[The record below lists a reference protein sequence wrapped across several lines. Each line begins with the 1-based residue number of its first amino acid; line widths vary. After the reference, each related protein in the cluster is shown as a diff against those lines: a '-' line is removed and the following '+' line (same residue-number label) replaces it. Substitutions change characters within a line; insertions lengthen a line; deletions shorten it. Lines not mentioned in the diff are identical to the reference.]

1 MKKILVAYDGGRPA
15 RRALELAAELAQLFD
30 AKVGVVSVS
39 SHQSFPAPVD
49 PWDDEPIL
57 TAELIEARNLLA
69 EHGLEAELHEPMGD
83 AAGMIERI
91 AETGNYD
98 MIVVGSRGLGSF
110 GRILQG
116 SVSGHVAAHASATVV
131 VAR

>member
-1 MKKILVAYDGGRPA
+1 
-15 RRALELAAELAQLFD
+15 
-30 AKVGVVSVS
+30 
-39 SHQSFPAPVD
+39 
-49 PWDDEPIL
+49 
-57 TAELIEARNLLA
+57 
-69 EHGLEAELHEPMGD
+69 
-83 AAGMIERI
+83 MIERI

-116 SVSGHVAAHASATVV
+116 SVSSHVAAHASATVV

>member
-39 SHQSFPAPVD
+39 SYQSSPAPVD
-49 PWDDEPIL
+49 PWDDGPIL
-57 TAELIEARNLLA
+57 TAELIEARSLLA
-69 EHGLEAELHEPMGD
+69 EHGLEAELYEPMGD